1 MSTTAGERRPAG
13 AAEPARRVASA
24 PERLAAVEALERE
37 LASRRRARLVRWA
50 LGALGLVLAVVA
62 WGAWRDRQQPAPPPP
77 FVTQSIETRDIEET
91 IESSG
96 KLRPLTEVKVGT
108 QISGRVVKVHVDFN
122 DKVKKGDLLAEIDPR
137 LFGAQVSQATG
148 QLGAARAQLDRAR
161 AARQSASVVL
171 ERTRELKSQS
181 IASQAELDQAQSAFD
196 VAGAD
201 VTAASAQV
209 ERLEAELDSAS
220 TTLGYTKIYSP
231 IDGLIIDRQVD
242 PGQTVAA
249 SFSAPVLFVIA
260 EDLSEMQVLADIDE
274 ADVGKIKEGMTAAV
288 RVDAFP
294 DQTFAGT
301 VTQIRYSPTE
311 VQGVVTYAAVL
322 DVKNDALS
330 LRPGMT
336 AVVSISAR
344 SVKAVTAAPSA
355 ALRFKPKELGDIG
368 RAPAL
373 EPGQRR
379 VYVLPEGGNVVP
391 VAGAAP
397 GGNASAGAEGGPVA
411 PKLEPRV
418 VRIGLS
424 DGIWTELKES
434 PLAVGTLVVTSERAA
449 QNDQRRKFL
458 GIF

>member
-1 MSTTAGERRPAG
+1 MSTTAGERRPVG
-13 AAEPARRVASA
+13 AAEPARRVPNA

-37 LASRRRARLVRWA
+37 LRARRRGRLWRAGVGVA
-50 LGALGLVLAVVA
+50 VLVGAGLAF
-62 WGAWRDRQQPAPPPP
+62 GAWRERQRPALLPP
-77 FVTQSIETRDIEET
+77 FITQRIEARDIEEK

-122 DKVKKGDLLAEIDPR
+122 DKVHKGDLLAEIDPR

-161 AARQSASVVL
+161 AGRQSASIIL
-171 ERTRELKSQS
+171 KRTRELAEQS
-181 IASQAELDQAQSAFD
+181 IASRAELDQAESALD
-196 VAGAD
+196 VAEAD
-201 VTAASAQV
+201 VMAASAQV
-209 ERLEAELDSAS
+209 DRLVAELDSAS
-220 TTLGYTKIYSP
+220 TTLAYTKIYSP

-242 PGQTVAA
+242 TGQTVAA

-274 ADVGKIKEGMTAAV
+274 ADVGKLKEGMAAEV

-336 AVVSISAR
+336 AVVSITAR
-344 SVKAVTAAPSA
+344 AVKGVTAAPSA
-355 ALRFKPKELGDIG
+355 ALRFKPKELGDVG

-379 VYVLPEGGNVVP
+379 LYLLPEAGNVL
-391 VAGAAP
+391 VAGEVDGKPGEPAP
-397 GGNASAGAEGGPVA
+397 

-424 DGIWTELKES
+424 DGIWTELVDGA
-434 PLAVGTLVVTSERAA
+434 PGVGTEVVTSERA
-449 QNDQRRKFL
+449 QDDKRRKFL

>member
-1 MSTTAGERRPAG
+1 MSTTLGERRPHG
-13 AAEPARRVASA
+13 AAEPARRAASA

-37 LASRRRARLVRWA
+37 LAARRRGRLVRA
-50 LGALGLVLAVVA
+50 ALGLLALVLAAVG
-62 WGAWRDRQQPAPPPP
+62 WGAWRERQRPAPQAP
-77 FVTQSIETRDIEET
+77 FVTQRIETRDIEET

-161 AARQSASVVL
+161 AARQAASLVL
-171 ERTRELKSQS
+171 ERTSELRKQA

-209 ERLEAELDSAS
+209 ARLEAELDSAS

-260 EDLSEMQVLADIDE
+260 EDLSDMQVLADIDE
-274 ADVGKIKEGMTAAV
+274 ADVGKVKEGMAAAV

-301 VTQIRYSPTE
+301 LTQIRYSPTE

-322 DVKNDALS
+322 DVKNDELS

-336 AVVSISAR
+336 AVVSITAR
-344 SVKAVTAAPSA
+344 AVKGVPAAPSA
-355 ALRFKPKELGDIG
+355 ALRFKPKELGDLG

-373 EPGQRR
+373 QPGQRR
-379 VYVLPEGGNVVP
+379 VYLLPPGGNVA
-391 VAGAAP
+391 VA
-397 GGNASAGAEGGPVA
+397 AEGEGEPGA
-411 PKLEPRV
+411 PAPPKLEPRV

-424 DGIWTELKES
+424 DGIWTELKDAL
-434 PLAVGTLVVTSERAA
+434 PVGTEVVTSERAA
-449 QNDQRRKFL
+449 QGAERRKFL

>member
-1 MSTTAGERRPAG
+1 MSTTAGERRPVG
-13 AAEPARRVASA
+13 AAELARKVPSA
-24 PERLAAVEALERE
+24 PERLPAVEALERE
-37 LASRRRARLVRWA
+37 LRARRRAKVWRVA
-50 LGALGLVLAVVA
+50 LPLLALAGGVFALRA
-62 WGAWRDRQQPAPPPP
+62 WQEREQPAPPPP
-77 FVTQSIETRDIEET
+77 FVTQRIETRDIEEK

-161 AARQSASVVL
+161 AARQSATL
-171 ERTRELKSQS
+171 ILNRTRELRQQG

-196 VAGAD
+196 VDEAD
-201 VTAASAQV
+201 VTAAGAQV
-209 ERLEAELDSAS
+209 GRLEAELDSAS

-249 SFSAPVLFVIA
+249 SFSAPILFVIA
-260 EDLSEMQVLADIDE
+260 EDLSDMQVLADIDE
-274 ADVGKIKEGMTAAV
+274 ADVGKIKEGMAAEV

-294 DQTFAGT
+294 DQSFAGT

-336 AVVSISAR
+336 AVVSITAR
-344 SVKAVTAAPSA
+344 SVKGVTAAPSA
-355 ALRFKPKELGDIG
+355 ALRFKPKELGELG

-373 EPGQRR
+373 TPGQRR
-379 VYVLPEGGNVVP
+379 LYLLPKGGNVAVEP
-391 VAGAAP
+391 GAAEP
-397 GGNASAGAEGGPVA
+397 GAPAG
-411 PKLEPRV
+411 PKLEPQV
-418 VRIGLS
+418 VSIGLS
-424 DGIWTELKES
+424 DGIWTELRGG
-434 PLAVGTLVVTSERAA
+434 PLAVGTEVVTSERAGPG
-449 QNDQRRKFL
+449 DQRRKFL